1 MEIIIS
7 DTNKKRKLLINKK
20 RELLIRKHILKEL
33 NLIKGIKNVQIISP
47 ITKYEKG
54 INEIFNRHY
63 PILFDIDIKN
73 INLIDLIEVL
83 HLENENFIV
92 LPFFKCDSWFKL
104 EIDDIFIFLEN
115 MYKNKYFYS
124 LTLCLIKSKRILDIE
139 LGETTYEIR
148 IKQL

>member
-54 INEIFNRHY
+54 INEILNRHY
-63 PILFDIDIKN
+63 PILFDINIKN